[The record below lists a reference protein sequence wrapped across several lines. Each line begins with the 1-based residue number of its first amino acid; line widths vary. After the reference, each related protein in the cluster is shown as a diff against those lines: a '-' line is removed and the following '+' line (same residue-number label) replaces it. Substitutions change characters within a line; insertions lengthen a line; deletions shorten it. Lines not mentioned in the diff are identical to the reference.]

1 MDIVK
6 EINEYFEL
14 EAHRNLITAVRSKL
28 GEEFSKKI
36 TEHLTEYGRQLTF
49 KNSVKAFKKVFKGC
63 NTHKFV
69 LINVNGG
76 DDDIEVIGNGDTI
89 MGVVYSLAI
98 KQAHVL
104 DSNDKYKKKTIA
116 EYCTRPDK
124 QSGVKKAPMHTINPL
139 SQPPKPEH
147 KQEYKID
154 DNGENVSIMFKPLSP
169 RITGI
174 EIANQNKTTKTTSPN
189 NTKTTKSIL
198 DIDLE
203 EYIKKSDY
211 DDDDESY
218 GLYHTEEDKMRIINE
233 AKKKKRRSGK
243 SRESRTSSGS
253 SGDESVQQA
262 NTVQPV
268 QPVQQANTIQQV
280 VEPTMQLTLSTLS
293 MQSPHLS
300 DNQAEHLEYVQGLL
314 EQIMNRDKASKVM
327 KVITGIITHVDS
339 ALTINIKNKFVM
351 RRKVDSFMAE
361 IEKQYNL
368 MIDIFVNLLKYA
380 AKNNDYHAHSA
391 IFDLIVEIREKI
403 NKLSERVRGCVR
415 ILEMQSKINELSE
428 EYFIKYEQ
436 NKDINLLDQYRKL

>member
-1 MDIVK
+1 
-6 EINEYFEL
+6 
-14 EAHRNLITAVRSKL
+14 
-28 GEEFSKKI
+28 
-36 TEHLTEYGRQLTF
+36 
-49 KNSVKAFKKVFKGC
+49 
-63 NTHKFV
+63 
-69 LINVNGG
+69 
-76 DDDIEVIGNGDTI
+76 
-89 MGVVYSLAI
+89 
-98 KQAHVL
+98 
-104 DSNDKYKKKTIA
+104 
-116 EYCTRPDK
+116 
-124 QSGVKKAPMHTINPL
+124 MHTINP
-139 SQPPKPEH
+139 PKPEN
-147 KQEYKID
+147 KPEIVID
-154 DNGENVSIMFKPLSP
+154 DDAP
-169 RITGI
+169 T
-174 EIANQNKTTKTTSPN
+174 KTTKTISP
-189 NTKTTKSIL
+189 IQLFIDDL
-198 DIDLE
+198 DDDAVKKLF
-203 EYIKKSDY
+203 KKSES
-211 DDDDESY
+211 DDDDERSGVY
-218 GLYHTEEDKMRIINE
+218 QTEEDKMRIINE
-233 AKKKKRRSGK
+233 AKKKKKRRSRRMNGMTGT
-243 SRESRTSSGS
+243 SGTNGTSSNENLS
-253 SGDESVQQA
+253 VDSVQQA
-262 NTVQPV
+262 NPINPV

-314 EQIMNRDKASKVM
+314 EQIMNRDKAFKVM

-339 ALTINIKNKFVM
+339 ALTINIRNKFVM